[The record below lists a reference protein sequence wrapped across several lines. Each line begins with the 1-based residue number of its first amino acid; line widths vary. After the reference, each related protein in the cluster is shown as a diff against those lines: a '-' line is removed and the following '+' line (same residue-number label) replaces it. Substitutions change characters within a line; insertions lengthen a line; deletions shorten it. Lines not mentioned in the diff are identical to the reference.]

1 MMQTNPQTPL
11 PVATATATATPMTSA
26 MAMQRLDVSAM
37 HEKVMVI
44 FNSIDV
50 DIKPKDSML
59 FFVDVSGTNPSN
71 AQQLRGNCM
80 CCSASTNWSLCFTIS
95 VCCTA

>member
-1 MMQTNPQTPL
+1 MQTNPLKPHCQCQPR
-11 PVATATATATPMTSA
+11 PQRPHRCMTSA

-50 DIKPKDSML
+50 DIKPKDTML
-59 FFVDVSGTNPSN
+59 LVSLVS
-71 AQQLRGNCM
+71 LS
-80 CCSASTNWSLCFTIS
+80 CS
-95 VCCTA
+95 

>member
-1 MMQTNPQTPL
+1 MMQTNPQTLL
-11 PVATATATATPMTSA
+11 PVPTAAATATPMISA

-50 DIKPKDSML
+50 DIKPKDTML
-59 FFVDVSGTNPSN
+59 LVSLVS
-71 AQQLRGNCM
+71 LS
-80 CCSASTNWSLCFTIS
+80 CS
-95 VCCTA
+95 